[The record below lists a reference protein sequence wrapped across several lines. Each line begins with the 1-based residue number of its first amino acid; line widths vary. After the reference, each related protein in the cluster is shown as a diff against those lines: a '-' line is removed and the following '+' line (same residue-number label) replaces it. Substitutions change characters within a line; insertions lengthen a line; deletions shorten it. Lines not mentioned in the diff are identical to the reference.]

1 MTDEPRTP
9 DSRHRHLETAA
20 VVLGLA
26 RPMVDDGACL
36 TADQLRWIAGRLV
49 ESLAEVLGIAANQ
62 CDPTAEPVEEVG
74 TIGKIVSLVE
84 ILLEVVIISFYMIL

>member
-1 MTDEPRTP
+1 MLTDEPRAP
-9 DSRHRHLETAA
+9 DSRQRHLVSAA

-49 ESLAEVLGIAANQ
+49 ESLAEVLKIAAGQ
-62 CDPTAEPVEEVG
+62 CDPTPEPG
-74 TIGKIVSLVE
+74 GGRWGQHLPPSDHPPLG
-84 ILLEVVIISFYMIL
+84 

>member
-1 MTDEPRTP
+1 MLTDEPRTP
-9 DSRHRHLETAA
+9 DSRQRQLEAAA

-49 ESLAEVLGIAANQ
+49 ASLADVLRIAAGR
-62 CDPTAEPVEEVG
+62 CDLPPEPG
-74 TIGKIVSLVE
+74 GGGGYDTSPHSITRP
-84 ILLEVVIISFYMIL
+84 

>member
-9 DSRHRHLETAA
+9 DSRRGLETAA

-26 RPMVDDGACL
+26 RPMVDADAGL

-49 ESLAEVLGIAANQ
+49 ESLAEVLRIAVGRRG
-62 CDPTAEPVEEVG
+62 PTAEWGGGDEHDAP
-74 TIGKIVSLVE
+74 TPSITRP
-84 ILLEVVIISFYMIL
+84 

>member
-9 DSRHRHLETAA
+9 DRRRELESAA

-36 TADQLRWIAGRLV
+36 TADQLRWIARRLV
-49 ESLAEVLGIAANQ
+49 ESLAEVLRIAASQ
-62 CDPTAEPVEEVG
+62 CGPTPEPG
-74 TIGKIVSLVE
+74 GGDGRHAPTRSNTRP
-84 ILLEVVIISFYMIL
+84 